1 VRRGL
6 GVLASIVTVITAFV
20 AVVLALGIVL
30 IVLGANKEN
39 GLVIVVI
46 DVARFVA
53 GPFHTLFDIEALKQ
67 RIAIN
72 WGIATAIYA
81 ALGLFVAA
89 QLRNA
94 AAPRA
99 VKKK

>member
-1 VRRGL
+1 MRRVL
-6 GVLASIVTVITAFV
+6 GILASIITVITAFV
-20 AVVLALGIVL
+20 AVVLALGIIL
-30 IVLGANKEN
+30 IVLGANKDN

-46 DVARFVA
+46 DTARFVA
-53 GPFHTLFDIEALKQ
+53 GPFHTLFDLEALKQ

-89 QLRNA
+89 QLRKA
-94 AAPRA
+94 AASRA
-99 VKKK
+99 VRK

>member
-1 VRRGL
+1 MRRVL
-6 GVLASIVTVITAFV
+6 GILASIITVITAFV
-20 AVVLALGIVL
+20 AVVLALGIIL
-30 IVLGANKEN
+30 IVLGANKDN

-46 DVARFVA
+46 DTARFVA
-53 GPFHTLFDIEALKQ
+53 GPFHTLFDLEALKQ

-72 WGIATAIYA
+72 WGIATAIYT

-94 AAPRA
+94 AASRA
-99 VKKK
+99 VRK

>member
-1 VRRGL
+1 VRRVL
-6 GVLASIVTVITAFV
+6 GILASIITVITAFV
-20 AVVLALGIVL
+20 AVVLALGIIL
-30 IVLGANKEN
+30 IVLGANKDN

-46 DVARFVA
+46 DTARFVA
-53 GPFHTLFDIEALKQ
+53 GPFHTLFDLEALKQ

-94 AAPRA
+94 AASRA
-99 VKKK
+99 VRK